1 MKTADVNRSVLLV
14 RPRALYLEW
23 AAANGD
29 GMDYPVDHERTTYLV
44 PVYGDATEGESV
56 LRRHCAAIF
65 EAELEA
71 WCTDE
76 STWPRRQHLCW
87 PSLSTS
93 SAWSAPIRLVSG
105 RLLAYVIPALAELP
119 EVPASV
125 AECRALAGSGRWV
138 QSPPPRPAAGTDD

>member
-14 RPRALYLEW
+14 RPRAPYLEW

-29 GMDYPVDHERTTYLV
+29 GVDYPVDHERTAYLL
-44 PVYGDATEGESV
+44 PVYGDATEGEAV

-76 STWPRRQHLCW
+76 STWPRRQTYAEFLRWFEVEQHSIVVDL
-87 PSLSTS
+87 
-93 SAWSAPIRLVSG
+93 AADAPVH
-105 RLLAYVIPALAELP
+105 E
-119 EVPASV
+119 
-125 AECRALAGSGRWV
+125 
-138 QSPPPRPAAGTDD
+138 